1 MSENGAP
8 VSPALDPLTPAALCA
23 ALRGLEP
30 RPAAVLSRR
39 LLEDRS
45 HEACAAFYGVSREAF
60 SVLLLRA
67 ALSLAKATGLT
78 TRPPMDEHEETL
90 WARMLSESLE
100 GATSPGLAALGPTV
114 EVCRRLK
121 AARVEVRAALE
132 AAEREEENSPRHRR
146 EEWIR
151 RVLVAVLLAV
161 TAYLYWTRP
170 TEPPARPV
178 YPGRI
183 HH

>member
-1 MSENGAP
+1 MTENGAP
-8 VSPALDPLTPAALCA
+8 VSPALDSLTPAALCA

-30 RPAAVLSRR
+30 RPAALLSRR
-39 LLEDRS
+39 LLEDLDTD
-45 HEACAAFYGVSREAF
+45 ACAAFYGVSREAF

-67 ALSLAKATGLT
+67 ALSLTKAAGLT

-90 WARMLSESLE
+90 WARMLTESLD
-100 GATSPGLAALGPTV
+100 APTPPGLAALGPTV
-114 EVCRRLK
+114 EVCRRLR
-121 AARVEVRAALE
+121 ASRTEVRAALE
-132 AAEREEENSPRHRR
+132 AAEREEEDSPRHRR

-151 RVLVAVLLAV
+151 RILVAVLLAV

-178 YPGRI
+178 YPAPI